1 MSSIRNHLKEQ
12 LDRARIARYNRRQ
25 LENELHRL
33 RAGFHLER
41 VQSGSRDYI

>member
-41 VQSGSRDYI
+41 VEAGARDHI

>member
-12 LDRARIARYNRRQ
+12 LDRARINRYHRREV
-25 LENELHRL
+25 ENQLHRL

-41 VQSGSRDYI
+41 VKSGARDYI